1 MDSGTLTPDQIAVDD
16 AIKRICLEFGDNYWL
31 ARDTDGKFPEDFV
44 SAITS
49 GGWLGITMPERYG
62 GAGLGVTEAAIMLR
76 RIAQSGGAFS
86 AASAVHIN
94 IWGPQPIIKF
104 GTPQQQ
110 EQMIPPI
117 IRGEDRICFGV
128 TEPNAGLD
136 TGAIETRAKWDGKN
150 YIVNGQ
156 KHWTSTAKGATK
168 ILLLARTK
176 TQGSE
181 TKSTTGLSLFYTN
194 LDPKHVEI
202 NEISKMGRKA
212 VDSNAVFINDL
223 KVPPEDLIGKD
234 GDGFKCILHGLN
246 PERILIGAEAIGIGK
261 AALEKATTYARD
273 RHVFGHAIGKNQSIQ
288 HPLAEVWAELQAAEL
303 MVFKAASLYDSEL
316 PCGAEANA
324 GKLLASEAAHRA
336 CERAVLTLGG
346 MGYAK
351 EYHVER
357 YLREIYIARIAPVSR
372 EMILNFIAEK
382 VLQLPRSY

>member
-1 MDSGTLTPDQIAVDD
+1 MDYSTFTPDQITVDD
-16 AIKRICLEFGDNYWL
+16 TIKQICEKFGDDYWL
-31 ARDTDGKFPEDFV
+31 ARDNDGQFPDEFV

-49 GGWLGITMPERYG
+49 GGWLGITMPELYG

-76 RIAQSGGAFS
+76 RIAHSGGAFS

-110 EQMIPPI
+110 ERMIPPI
-117 IRGEDRICFGV
+117 IRGDDRICFGV

-136 TGAIETRAKWDGKN
+136 TGAIETKATWDGKT

-156 KHWTSTAKGATK
+156 KHWTSTAKGANK
-168 ILLLARTK
+168 ILLLARTTEK
-176 TQGSE
+176 KSV
-181 TKSTTGLSLFYTN
+181 TKSTDGLSLFYTD
-194 LDPKHVEI
+194 LDRKQVEI
-202 NEISKMGRKA
+202 HEISKMGRKA

-223 KVPPEDLIGKD
+223 KVPSTDLIGKE
-234 GDGFKCILHGLN
+234 GEGFKYILHGLN

-261 AALEKATTYARD
+261 VALEKAIAYASD
-273 RHVFGHAIGKNQSIQ
+273 RHVFGNAIGKNQSIQ
-288 HPLAEVWAELQAAEL
+288 HPLAQIWAELEAAEL
-303 MVFKAASLYDSEL
+303 MVFKAAHLYDSGL

-382 VLQLPRSY
+382 VLGLPRSY